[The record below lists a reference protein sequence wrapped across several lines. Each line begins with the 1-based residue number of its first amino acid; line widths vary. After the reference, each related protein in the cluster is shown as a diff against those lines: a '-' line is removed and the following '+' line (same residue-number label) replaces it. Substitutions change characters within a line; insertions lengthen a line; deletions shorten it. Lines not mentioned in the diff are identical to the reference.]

1 MGGLNKSVFIW
12 ITGEITAGFFKEH
25 CVSSGIVV
33 TEWVFLMKN
42 KALQTVD
49 KGSI

>member
-1 MGGLNKSVFIW
+1 MNKSVFIR
-12 ITGEITAGFFKEH
+12 ITGRSPVGLEEH
-25 CVSSGIVV
+25 CVSCGIAV

-49 KGSI
+49 KGTI